1 VAIGRAR
8 PIRSE
13 TVPSDSNGVP
23 FPPVRRLGP
32 GDLPHCVRLSVDRGW
47 LPERAKWSL
56 LLEVSEVFG
65 IDAPDGGDG
74 ADGVG
79 SGDGALAGAVVLT
92 RYGADL
98 ASVGMMLVATR
109 YGRRGLGRALME
121 HLLAEAGDATVTL
134 FATDLGKPLYDK
146 LGFRTIRRS
155 AAFTGPFRVEPAE
168 PAEPAET
175 SETAETAVTTAAR
188 AADNSKMRTRPAAA
202 ADMAS
207 IIDVD
212 KAAFGADRSRLLR
225 RLPAFAGQLLVLES
239 EHGLAGFAAAWQNH
253 TSTVIGPVVAPDS
266 AAARR
271 LIGDLA
277 AGIRGQVRLDLDPD
291 RPELPPW
298 AVRHGLQPAGLNAV
312 MAYGD
317 RPPPGDPA
325 RLFTPISIALA

>member
-1 VAIGRAR
+1 MAISRAR

-13 TVPSDSNGVP
+13 TVPSDRNGVP
-23 FPPVRRLGP
+23 FPPVRRLRP
-32 GDLPHCVRLSVDRGW
+32 DDLRHCVRLSVDRGW
-47 LPERAKWSL
+47 LPEKAKWSL

-74 ADGVG
+74 TDG
-79 SGDGALAGAVVLT
+79 GDGALAGAVVLT

-98 ASVGMMLVATR
+98 ASVGMMLVAAR
-109 YGRRGLGRALME
+109 YGRLGLGRALME

-134 FATDLGKPLYDK
+134 FATDLGRPLYDK

-155 AAFTGPFRVEPAE
+155 AAFTGPFSADPAE
-168 PAEPAET
+168 PA
-175 SETAETAVTTAAR
+175 VTAAT
-188 AADNSKMRTRPAAA
+188 ADNSKMRTRPATA

-225 RLPAFAGQLLVLES
+225 RLPAFAGQLLVLET
-239 EHGLAGFAAAWQNH
+239 GRGVAGFAAAWQNH
-253 TSTVIGPVVAPDS
+253 TSTVIGPVVAPDG

-291 RPELPPW
+291 RPELPAW

>member
-1 VAIGRAR
+1 MAISRAR

-13 TVPSDSNGVP
+13 TVPSDRNGVP
-23 FPPVRRLGP
+23 FPPVRRLRP
-32 GDLPHCVRLSVDRGW
+32 DDLRHCVRLSVDRGW
-47 LPERAKWSL
+47 LPEKAKWSL

-65 IDAPDGGDG
+65 IDAPDGGDV
-74 ADGVG
+74 DGTDG
-79 SGDGALAGAVVLT
+79 GDGALAGAVVLT

-98 ASVGMMLVATR
+98 ASVGMMLVAAR
-109 YGRRGLGRALME
+109 YGRQGLGRALME

-155 AAFTGPFRVEPAE
+155 AAFTGPFSADPAD
-168 PAEPAET
+168 PADPPRRSPIPPSPPSPPPPT
-175 SETAETAVTTAAR
+175 
-188 AADNSKMRTRPAAA
+188 DNSKMRTRPAAA

-225 RLPAFAGQLLVLES
+225 RLPAFAGQLLVLETDR
-239 EHGLAGFAAAWQNH
+239 GVAGFAAAWQNH
-253 TSTVIGPVVAPDS
+253 TSTVIGPVVAPDG

-291 RPELPPW
+291 RPELPAW

>member
-1 VAIGRAR
+1 MAISRAP

-32 GDLPHCVRLSVDRGW
+32 DDLRHCVRLSVDRGW
-47 LPERAKWSL
+47 LPEKAKWSL

-74 ADGVG
+74 AG

-98 ASVGMMLVATR
+98 ASVGMMLVAAR

-134 FATDLGKPLYDK
+134 FATGLGKPLYDK

-155 AAFTGPFRVEPAE
+155 AAFTGPFRAEPAGPAEIAE
-168 PAEPAET
+168 PAEPAAT
-175 SETAETAVTTAAR
+175 R
-188 AADNSKMRTRPAAA
+188 ATDNSKMRTRPAAA

-225 RLPAFAGQLLVLES
+225 RLPAFAGQLLVLET
-239 EHGLAGFAAAWQNH
+239 EHRVAGFAAAWQNH
-253 TSTVIGPVVAPDS
+253 TSTVIGPVVAPDG

>member
-1 VAIGRAR
+1 MAISRAR

-13 TVPSDSNGVP
+13 TVPSDRNGVP
-23 FPPVRRLGP
+23 FPPVRRLRP
-32 GDLPHCVRLSVDRGW
+32 DDLRHCVRLSVDRGW
-47 LPERAKWSL
+47 LPEKAKWSL

-74 ADGVG
+74 GDGTDG
-79 SGDGALAGAVVLT
+79 GDGALAGAVVLT

-98 ASVGMMLVATR
+98 ASVGMMLVAAR
-109 YGRRGLGRALME
+109 YGRQGLGRALME

-155 AAFTGPFRVEPAE
+155 AAFTGPFRTDAFLAE
-168 PAEPAET
+168 PAG
-175 SETAETAVTTAAR
+175 TTAT
-188 AADNSKMRTRPAAA
+188 ADNSKMRTRPAAA

-225 RLPAFAGQLLVLES
+225 RLPAFAGQLLVLETGRS
-239 EHGLAGFAAAWQNH
+239 IAGFAAAWQNH
-253 TSTVIGPVVAPDS
+253 TSTVIGPVVAPDG

-271 LIGDLA
+271 LIGDLT

-291 RPELPPW
+291 RPELPAW

>member
-1 VAIGRAR
+1 MAISRAR

-32 GDLPHCVRLSVDRGW
+32 DDLRHCVRLSVDRGW

-74 ADGVG
+74 ADGAG

-98 ASVGMMLVATR
+98 ASVGMMLVAAR

-121 HLLAEAGDATVTL
+121 HLLAEVGDATVTL

-146 LGFRTIRRS
+146 LGFRDDPPERGVHRTVPRRS
-155 AAFTGPFRVEPAE
+155 VASPSPPSPPST
-168 PAEPAET
+168 
-175 SETAETAVTTAAR
+175 
-188 AADNSKMRTRPAAA
+188 ADNSKMRTRPAAA

-225 RLPAFAGQLLVLES
+225 RLPAFAGQLLVLET
-239 EHGLAGFAAAWQNH
+239 GRGVAGFAAAWQNH
-253 TSTVIGPVVAPDS
+253 TSTVIGPVVAPDG

-291 RPELPPW
+291 RPELPAW

>member
-1 VAIGRAR
+1 
-8 PIRSE
+8 
-13 TVPSDSNGVP
+13 
-23 FPPVRRLGP
+23 
-32 GDLPHCVRLSVDRGW
+32 
-47 LPERAKWSL
+47 
-56 LLEVSEVFG
+56 
-65 IDAPDGGDG
+65 
-74 ADGVG
+74 
-79 SGDGALAGAVVLT
+79 
-92 RYGADL
+92 
-98 ASVGMMLVATR
+98 
-109 YGRRGLGRALME
+109 ME
-121 HLLAEAGDATVTL
+121 HLLAEAGDTTVTL

-155 AAFTGPFRVEPAE
+155 AAFTGPFSAEPAE
-168 PAEPAET
+168 PAEPAEN
-175 SETAETAVTTAAR
+175 TATAT
-188 AADNSKMRTRPAAA
+188 ADNSKMRTRPAAA

-225 RLPAFAGQLLVLES
+225 RLPAFAGQLLVLEA
-239 EHGLAGFAAAWQNH
+239 GRGVAGFAAAWQNH
-253 TSTVIGPVVAPDS
+253 TSTVIGPVVAPDG

>member
-1 VAIGRAR
+1 
-8 PIRSE
+8 
-13 TVPSDSNGVP
+13 
-23 FPPVRRLGP
+23 
-32 GDLPHCVRLSVDRGW
+32 VRLSVDRGW
-47 LPERAKWSL
+47 LPEKAKWSL

-74 ADGVG
+74 
-79 SGDGALAGAVVLT
+79 GDGGDAALAGAVVLT

-98 ASVGMMLVATR
+98 ASVGMMLVAAR
-109 YGRRGLGRALME
+109 YGRMGLGRALME

-134 FATDLGKPLYDK
+134 FATDLGQPLYDK

-155 AAFTGPFRVEPAE
+155 AAFTGPFRADSFLAE
-168 PAEPAET
+168 PAD
-175 SETAETAVTTAAR
+175 TAAT
-188 AADNSKMRTRPAAA
+188 ADNSKMRTRPAAA

-225 RLPAFAGQLLVLES
+225 RLPAFAGQLLVLETGR
-239 EHGLAGFAAAWQNH
+239 GLAGFAAAWQNH
-253 TSTVIGPVVAPDS
+253 TSTVIGPVVAPDG

-325 RLFTPISIALA
+325 CLFTPISIALA

>member
-1 VAIGRAR
+1 MAISRAR

-13 TVPSDSNGVP
+13 TVPSDSYGVP

-32 GDLPHCVRLSVDRGW
+32 DDLRHCVRLSVDRGW

-74 ADGVG
+74 ADGAG

-98 ASVGMMLVATR
+98 ASVGMMLVAAR

-146 LGFRTIRRS
+146 LGFRAIRRS
-155 AAFTGPFRVEPAE
+155 AAFTGPFRAEPAGPAEPAE
-168 PAEPAET
+168 PAEPAV
-175 SETAETAVTTAAR
+175 TAVARTT
-188 AADNSKMRTRPAAA
+188 DNSKMRTRPAAA

-225 RLPAFAGQLLVLES
+225 RLPAFAGQLLVLET
-239 EHGLAGFAAAWQNH
+239 GRGVAGFAAAWQNH
-253 TSTVIGPVVAPDS
+253 TSTVIGPVVAPDG

-291 RPELPPW
+291 RPELPAW

>member
-1 VAIGRAR
+1 M
-8 PIRSE
+8 
-13 TVPSDSNGVP
+13 PSDRNGVP

-32 GDLPHCVRLSVDRGW
+32 DDLRHCVRLSVDRGW

-65 IDAPDGGDG
+65 IDAPGGGDG
-74 ADGVG
+74 TDGAG

-98 ASVGMMLVATR
+98 ASVGMMLVAAR
-109 YGRRGLGRALME
+109 YGRLGLGRALME

-155 AAFTGPFRVEPAE
+155 AAFTGPFRADPFRTGPFLAE
-168 PAEPAET
+168 PAV
-175 SETAETAVTTAAR
+175 SAAT
-188 AADNSKMRTRPAAA
+188 ADNSKMRTRPAAA

-225 RLPAFAGQLLVLES
+225 RLPAFAGQLLVLETGRS
-239 EHGLAGFAAAWQNH
+239 IVGFAAAWQNH
-253 TSTVIGPVVAPDS
+253 TSTVIGPVVAPDG

-277 AGIRGQVRLDLDPD
+277 AGIRGQVRLDLNPD

>member
-1 VAIGRAR
+1 VAISRAR

-13 TVPSDSNGVP
+13 TVPSDRNGVP
-23 FPPVRRLGP
+23 FPPVRRLRP
-32 GDLPHCVRLSVDRGW
+32 DDLRHCVRLSVDRGW
-47 LPERAKWSL
+47 LPEKAKWSL

-65 IDAPDGGDG
+65 IDAPDG
-74 ADGVG
+74 
-79 SGDGALAGAVVLT
+79 GDGALAGAVVLT

-98 ASVGMMLVATR
+98 ASVGMMLVAAR
-109 YGRRGLGRALME
+109 YGRLGLGRALME

-155 AAFTGPFRVEPAE
+155 AAFTGPFRADAE
-168 PAEPAET
+168 PGEN
-175 SETAETAVTTAAR
+175 TATGT
-188 AADNSKMRTRPAAA
+188 ADNSKRRTRPAAA

-225 RLPAFAGQLLVLES
+225 RLPAFAGQLLVLET
-239 EHGLAGFAAAWQNH
+239 GRGVAGFAAAWPNH
-253 TSTVIGPVVAPDS
+253 TSTVIGPVVAPDG

-291 RPELPPW
+291 RPELPAW
-298 AVRHGLQPAGLNAV
+298 AVRHGLEPAGLNAV

>member
-1 VAIGRAR
+1 VAISRAR

-13 TVPSDSNGVP
+13 TVPSDRNGVP
-23 FPPVRRLGP
+23 FPPVRRLRP
-32 GDLPHCVRLSVDRGW
+32 DDLRHCVRLSVDRGW
-47 LPERAKWSL
+47 LPEKAKWSL

-74 ADGVG
+74 GD
-79 SGDGALAGAVVLT
+79 GDGALAGAVVLT

-98 ASVGMMLVATR
+98 ASVGMMLVAAR
-109 YGRRGLGRALME
+109 YGRMGLGRALME

-155 AAFTGPFRVEPAE
+155 AAFTGPFRADPAE
-168 PAEPAET
+168 PPEN
-175 SETAETAVTTAAR
+175 TATDT
-188 AADNSKMRTRPAAA
+188 ADNSKMRTRPAAA

-212 KAAFGADRSRLLR
+212 KAAFGADRSHLLR
-225 RLPAFAGQLLVLES
+225 RLPAFARQLLVLETG
-239 EHGLAGFAAAWQNH
+239 HGIAGLAAAWQNH
-253 TSTVIGPVVAPDS
+253 TSTVIGPVVAPDG
-266 AAARR
+266 AAARA

-277 AGIRGQVRLDLDPD
+277 ARTPGQVRLDLDPD
-291 RPELPPW
+291 RPELPAW

>member
-1 VAIGRAR
+1 VAISRAR

-13 TVPSDSNGVP
+13 IVPSDSNGVP
-23 FPPVRRLGP
+23 FPPVRRLDP
-32 GDLPHCVRLSVDRGW
+32 DDLRHCVRLSVDRGW

-56 LLEVSEVFG
+56 LLEVAEVFG

-74 ADGVG
+74 AGGADVAAGAG
-79 SGDGALAGAVVLT
+79 IGDGALAGAVVLT

-98 ASVGMMLVATR
+98 ASVGMMLVAAR
-109 YGRRGLGRALME
+109 YGRRGVGRALME

-134 FATDLGKPLYDK
+134 FATDLGKPLYAK

-155 AAFTGPFRVEPAE
+155 AAFTGQFRAE
-168 PAEPAET
+168 PAEPADP
-175 SETAETAVTTAAR
+175 AATTR

-225 RLPAFAGQLLVLES
+225 RLPAFAGQFLVLET
-239 EHGLAGFAAAWQNH
+239 GRGVAGFAAAWQNH
-253 TSTVIGPVVAPDS
+253 TSTVIGPVVAPDG

-277 AGIRGQVRLDLDPD
+277 AGVRGQVRLDLDPD
-291 RPELPPW
+291 RPELPAW
-298 AVRHGLQPAGLNAV
+298 AIRHGLQPAGLNAV

>member
-1 VAIGRAR
+1 MAISRAR

-13 TVPSDSNGVP
+13 TVPSDRNGVK
-23 FPPVRRLGP
+23 FPPVRRLRP
-32 GDLPHCVRLSVDRGW
+32 DDLRHCVRLSVDRGW
-47 LPERAKWSL
+47 LPEKAKWSL

-65 IDAPDGGDG
+65 VDAPDGGD
-74 ADGVG
+74 D
-79 SGDGALAGAVVLT
+79 GDGALAGAVVLT

-98 ASVGMMLVATR
+98 ASVGMMLVAAR

-155 AAFTGPFRVEPAE
+155 AAFTGPFSTEPTEPA
-168 PAEPAET
+168 A
-175 SETAETAVTTAAR
+175 

-212 KAAFGADRSRLLR
+212 KAAFGADRSRLLG
-225 RLPAFAGQLLVLES
+225 RLPAFAGQFLVLETGRGV
-239 EHGLAGFAAAWQNH
+239 EGFAAAWDNH
-253 TSTVIGPVVAPDS
+253 TSTVIGPVVAPDG

-277 AGIRGQVRLDLDPD
+277 AGVGGQVRLDLDPD
-291 RPELPPW
+291 RPELPHW

-317 RPPPGDPA
+317 RPPPGDLA

>member
-1 VAIGRAR
+1 MAISRAR

-13 TVPSDSNGVP
+13 TVPSDRNGVP
-23 FPPVRRLGP
+23 FPPVRRLRP
-32 GDLPHCVRLSVDRGW
+32 DDLRHCVRLSVDRGW
-47 LPERAKWSL
+47 LPEKAKWSL

-74 ADGVG
+74 GDGTDG
-79 SGDGALAGAVVLT
+79 GDGALAGAVVLT

-98 ASVGMMLVATR
+98 ASVGMMLVAAR
-109 YGRRGLGRALME
+109 YGRMGLGRALME

-155 AAFTGPFRVEPAE
+155 AAFTGPFRADPFRTGPFLAE
-168 PAEPAET
+168 PAV
-175 SETAETAVTTAAR
+175 SAAT
-188 AADNSKMRTRPAAA
+188 ADNSKMRTRPATAT
-202 ADMAS
+202 DMAS

-225 RLPAFAGQLLVLES
+225 RLPAFAGQLLVLETGRS
-239 EHGLAGFAAAWQNH
+239 VAGFAAAWQNH
-253 TSTVIGPVVAPDS
+253 TSTVIGPVVAPDG
-266 AAARR
+266 AAARL

-291 RPELPPW
+291 RPELPAW

>member
-1 VAIGRAR
+1 MAISRAR

-13 TVPSDSNGVP
+13 TVPSDRNGVP
-23 FPPVRRLGP
+23 FPPVRRLRP
-32 GDLPHCVRLSVDRGW
+32 DDLRHCVRLSVDRGW
-47 LPERAKWSL
+47 LPEKAKWSL

-74 ADGVG
+74 GDGTDG
-79 SGDGALAGAVVLT
+79 GDGALAGAVVLT

-98 ASVGMMLVATR
+98 ASVGMMLVAAR
-109 YGRRGLGRALME
+109 YGRMGLGRALME

-155 AAFTGPFRVEPAE
+155 AAFTGPFRADPFRTGPFLAE
-168 PAEPAET
+168 PA
-175 SETAETAVTTAAR
+175 VTAAT
-188 AADNSKMRTRPAAA
+188 ADNSKMRTRPAAA

-212 KAAFGADRSRLLR
+212 KAAFGADRSRLLW
-225 RLPAFAGQLLVLES
+225 RLPAFAGQLLVLETGRS
-239 EHGLAGFAAAWQNH
+239 IAGFAAAWQNH
-253 TSTVIGPVVAPDS
+253 TSTVIGPVVAPDG

-291 RPELPPW
+291 RPELPAW

>member
-1 VAIGRAR
+1 
-8 PIRSE
+8 
-13 TVPSDSNGVP
+13 
-23 FPPVRRLGP
+23 
-32 GDLPHCVRLSVDRGW
+32 VRLSVGRGW
-47 LPERAKWSL
+47 LPEKAKWSL

-74 ADGVG
+74 AGG
-79 SGDGALAGAVVLT
+79 GDGALAGAVVLT

-98 ASVGMMLVATR
+98 ASVGMMLVAAR
-109 YGRRGLGRALME
+109 YGRRGVGRALME

-146 LGFRTIRRS
+146 LGFRAIRRS
-155 AAFTGPFRVEPAE
+155 AAFTGPFRAE
-168 PAEPAET
+168 PAEPAV
-175 SETAETAVTTAAR
+175 TAVAR
-188 AADNSKMRTRPAAA
+188 ATDNSKMRTRPAAA

-225 RLPAFAGQLLVLES
+225 RLPAFAGQLLVLET
-239 EHGLAGFAAAWQNH
+239 ERGGAGFAAAWQNH
-253 TSTVIGPVVAPDS
+253 TSTVIGPVVAPDG

>member
-1 VAIGRAR
+1 VAISRAR

-13 TVPSDSNGVP
+13 TVPSDRNGVP
-23 FPPVRRLGP
+23 FPPVRRLRP
-32 GDLPHCVRLSVDRGW
+32 DDLRHCVRLSVDRGW
-47 LPERAKWSL
+47 LPEKAKWSL

-74 ADGVG
+74 GDGTDG
-79 SGDGALAGAVVLT
+79 GDGALAGAVVLT

-98 ASVGMMLVATR
+98 ASVGMMLVAAR
-109 YGRRGLGRALME
+109 YSRMGLGRALME

-155 AAFTGPFRVEPAE
+155 AAFTGPFRADPFRADPFRAE
-168 PAEPAET
+168 P
-175 SETAETAVTTAAR
+175 AVTTAT
-188 AADNSKMRTRPAAA
+188 ADNSKMRTRPAAA

-225 RLPAFAGQLLVLES
+225 RLPAFAAQLLVLETGRS
-239 EHGLAGFAAAWQNH
+239 IAGFAAAWQNH
-253 TSTVIGPVVAPDS
+253 TSTVIGPVVAPDG

-291 RPELPPW
+291 RPELPAW

>member
-1 VAIGRAR
+1 MAISRAR

-13 TVPSDSNGVP
+13 TVPSDRNGVP
-23 FPPVRRLGP
+23 FPPVRRLRP
-32 GDLPHCVRLSVDRGW
+32 DDLRHCVRLSVDRGW
-47 LPERAKWSL
+47 LPEKAKWSL

-74 ADGVG
+74 TDG
-79 SGDGALAGAVVLT
+79 GDGALAGAVVLT

-98 ASVGMMLVATR
+98 ASVGMMLVAAR
-109 YGRRGLGRALME
+109 YGRQGLGRALME

-155 AAFTGPFRVEPAE
+155 AAFTGPFRAGPFLAE
-168 PAEPAET
+168 PA
-175 SETAETAVTTAAR
+175 VTAAT
-188 AADNSKMRTRPAAA
+188 ADNSKMRTRPAAA

-225 RLPAFAGQLLVLES
+225 RLPAFAGQLLVLET
-239 EHGLAGFAAAWQNH
+239 GRGVAGFAAAWQNH
-253 TSTVIGPVVAPDS
+253 TSTVIGPVVAPDG

-277 AGIRGQVRLDLDPD
+277 AGIRGQVRVDLDPD
-291 RPELPPW
+291 RPELPAW

>member
-1 VAIGRAR
+1 MAISRAR

-13 TVPSDSNGVP
+13 TVPSDRNGVP
-23 FPPVRRLGP
+23 FPPVRRLRP
-32 GDLPHCVRLSVDRGW
+32 DDLRHCVRLSVDRGW
-47 LPERAKWSL
+47 LPEKAKWSL

-74 ADGVG
+74 GDGTDG
-79 SGDGALAGAVVLT
+79 GDGALAGAVVLT

-98 ASVGMMLVATR
+98 ASVGMMLVAAR
-109 YGRRGLGRALME
+109 YGRQGLGRALME

-155 AAFTGPFRVEPAE
+155 AAFTGPFRADPFRADPFRAE
-168 PAEPAET
+168 L
-175 SETAETAVTTAAR
+175 AVTTAT
-188 AADNSKMRTRPAAA
+188 ADNSKMRTRPAAA

-225 RLPAFAGQLLVLES
+225 RLPAFAGQLLVLETGRS
-239 EHGLAGFAAAWQNH
+239 IAGFAAAWQNH
-253 TSTVIGPVVAPDS
+253 TSTVIGPVVAPDG

-291 RPELPPW
+291 RPELPAW

>member
-1 VAIGRAR
+1 MAISGAR

-13 TVPSDSNGVP
+13 TVPSDRNGVP
-23 FPPVRRLGP
+23 FPPVRRLRP
-32 GDLPHCVRLSVDRGW
+32 DDLRHCVRLSVDRGW
-47 LPERAKWSL
+47 LPEKAKWSL

-65 IDAPDGGDG
+65 IDAPDG
-74 ADGVG
+74 
-79 SGDGALAGAVVLT
+79 GDGALAGAVVLT

-98 ASVGMMLVATR
+98 ASVGMMLVAAR
-109 YGRRGLGRALME
+109 YGRQGLGRALME

-155 AAFTGPFRVEPAE
+155 AAFTGPFRADPFRTGPFLAE
-168 PAEPAET
+168 PAV
-175 SETAETAVTTAAR
+175 SAAT
-188 AADNSKMRTRPAAA
+188 ADNSKMRTRPAAA

-225 RLPAFAGQLLVLES
+225 RLPAFAGQFLVLET
-239 EHGLAGFAAAWQNH
+239 GRGVAGFAAAWQNH
-253 TSTVIGPVVAPDS
+253 TSTVIGPVVAPDG

-291 RPELPPW
+291 RPELPAW